1 MLNYEETNE
10 KNKCFIVNKIE
21 FNTIHHLLLTDL
33 ESLLI
38 QNYETCIDILCESV
52 DNIIK
57 CRVTIMS
64 AFKQNT
70 YGNLIKVAKNEFNL
84 DKKNATHYGKNIDVT
99 IADYRQTINE
109 MIMPIFS
116 EVKNNL
122 YTKLIVSV
130 HKKFGIVNVNVV
142 YTKI

>member
-1 MLNYEETNE
+1 MLNYEETIE
-10 KNKCFIVNKIE
+10 KNKCFIVNKTE
-21 FNTIHHLLLTDL
+21 FNTVQNLLSTELC
-33 ESLLI
+33 SLLI
-38 QNYETCIDILCESV
+38 NNYESCIDILCESV
-52 DNIIK
+52 DNNIK
-57 CRVTIMS
+57 CRITLMS